1 MRPNISAKVENKQLS
16 QKLHHDNKARERS
29 FAPQDKVYVR
39 KAGSKSPWVPG
50 TIVARN
56 GNVHYEVILDDQRSV
71 RRHIDHIQPRT
82 PAHMETPPQ
91 VEIEVSESLDI
102 PCPPTHAY
110 TQSLTHPHTQTHNH
124 PQTHTHTLTHSH
136 THTHTHIYIH
146 NSPTHTITRLHAH
159 SQFGSLSQVSP
170 AG

>member
-1 MRPNISAKVENKQLS
+1 MVTTYGS
-16 QKLHHDNKARERS
+16 ERS

-82 PAHMETPPQ
+82 LSLRGGKVHSQ
-91 VEIEVSESLDI
+91 GVEIEFVNVCI
-102 PCPPTHAY
+102 
-110 TQSLTHPHTQTHNH
+110 
-124 PQTHTHTLTHSH
+124 
-136 THTHTHIYIH
+136 
-146 NSPTHTITRLHAH
+146 
-159 SQFGSLSQVSP
+159 
-170 AG
+170 

>member
-102 PCPPTHAY
+102 PCPRDPTP
-110 TQSLTHPHTQTHNH
+110 TNTLPEEQTA
-124 PQTHTHTLTHSH
+124 PEVVTDKEPPRRSA
-136 THTHTHIYIH
+136 
-146 NSPTHTITRLHAH
+146 R
-159 SQFGSLSQVSP
+159 VSRP
-170 AG
+170 PPRYGNPVSS